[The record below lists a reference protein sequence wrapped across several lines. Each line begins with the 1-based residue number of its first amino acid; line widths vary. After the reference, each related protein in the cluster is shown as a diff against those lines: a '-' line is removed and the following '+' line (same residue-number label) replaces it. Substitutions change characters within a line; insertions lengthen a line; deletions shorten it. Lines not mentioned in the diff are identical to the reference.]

1 MCTAGAG
8 AAGSSLKAASS
19 VTKCT
24 QQGQKPKFLP
34 TQANRTIQARAA
46 QHETTARKRQR
57 QDEFGDCDGIDWNQ
71 VDFDQLA
78 GEKVMH
84 LAPSEC

>member
-1 MCTAGAG
+1 M
-8 AAGSSLKAASS
+8 GSSLKAASS

-24 QQGQKPKFLP
+24 QQGPKPKFLP
-34 TQANRTIQARAA
+34 TQANRTKQARAA
-46 QHETTARKRQR
+46 KHETAASKQQR

-78 GEKVMH
+78 GKKVMQ
-84 LAPSEC
+84 LIPSEC